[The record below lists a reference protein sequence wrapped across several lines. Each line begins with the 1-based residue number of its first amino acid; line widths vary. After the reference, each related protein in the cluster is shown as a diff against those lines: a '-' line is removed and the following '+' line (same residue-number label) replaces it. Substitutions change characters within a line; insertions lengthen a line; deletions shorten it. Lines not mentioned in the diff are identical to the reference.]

1 MERIAPPEAYAS
13 TGGASDRQ
21 GLGSVKNDDDDE
33 REMSLKILRLRLK
46 LLHLIEL
53 QKRGSYEKFLNL
65 SFDGSCPC
73 PVFREIWGHL
83 SVGL

>member
-21 GLGSVKNDDDDE
+21 GLGSVKNDDEEE
-33 REMSLKILRLRLK
+33 REMSLNILRLRLK

-53 QKRGSYEKFLNL
+53 QKKG
-65 SFDGSCPC
+65 
-73 PVFREIWGHL
+73 
-83 SVGL
+83 